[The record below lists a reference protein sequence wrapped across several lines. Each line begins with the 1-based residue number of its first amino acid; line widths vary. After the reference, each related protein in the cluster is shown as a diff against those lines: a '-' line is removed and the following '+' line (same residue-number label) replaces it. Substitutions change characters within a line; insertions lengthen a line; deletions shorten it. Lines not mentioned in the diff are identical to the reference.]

1 LDGSDVG
8 FGDTELV
15 IPVVKDKVIAEGS
28 EGKLEVRGMLSGVEY
43 VQFDTDDPEPSL
55 RALGKWAIRFEES
68 ARQKDQ
74 QELFL
79 ILAGVLLVVA
89 VIGFSQGG

>member
-1 LDGSDVG
+1 V
-8 FGDTELV
+8 
-15 IPVVKDKVIAEGS
+15 
-28 EGKLEVRGMLSGVEY
+28 LSGVEY
-43 VQFDTDDPEPSL
+43 VQFDTDDPEPGL